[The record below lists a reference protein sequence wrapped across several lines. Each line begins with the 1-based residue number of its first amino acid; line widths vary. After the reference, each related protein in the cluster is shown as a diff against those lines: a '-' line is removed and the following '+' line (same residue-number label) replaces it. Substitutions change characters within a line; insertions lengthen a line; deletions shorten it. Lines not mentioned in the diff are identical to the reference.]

1 MNNILLT
8 IKEFENASIT
18 SPIVQQT
25 VDLARCL
32 SSRVHVLHV
41 VPSSHQTPYN
51 VDEELYRCG
60 IAAELRHEHK
70 CLQQLTEDMR
80 RADVDALALLVKGP
94 IIRMILY
101 EAERLAVNL
110 IILGRHRHG
119 PLYLTL
125 MDNTDQG
132 LIAKCECP
140 VMFVPI

>member
-1 MNNILLT
+1 MKNILLT

-25 VDLARCL
+25 IELARCT
-32 SSRVHVLHV
+32 SSKVHVLHV
-41 VPSSHQTPYN
+41 VPTSHKTPYN
-51 VDEELYRCG
+51 IDAELFRRG
-60 IAAELRHEHK
+60 VADELRHEHK

-80 RADVDALALLVKGP
+80 RADVDSRALLVQGA
-94 IIRMILY
+94 IISMILH
-101 EAERLAVNL
+101 EAERIAVDL
-110 IILGRHRHG
+110 IVLGRHRHG
-119 PLYLTL
+119 PLYLAL

>member
-1 MNNILLT
+1 MKNILLT

-25 VDLARCL
+25 IELARCT
-32 SSRVHVLHV
+32 SSKVHVLHV
-41 VPSSHQTPYN
+41 VPTSHQTPYN
-51 VDEELYRCG
+51 VDAEFFRRG
-60 IAAELRHEHK
+60 IADELRHEHK
-70 CLQQLTEDMR
+70 CLQQLTEEMR
-80 RADVDALALLVKGP
+80 EADVDARALLVKGP
-94 IIRMILY
+94 IIRMILL

-119 PLYLTL
+119 PLYLAL

>member
-32 SSRVHVLHV
+32 SSKVHVLHV
-41 VPSSHQTPYN
+41 VPASHQTPYN
-51 VDEELYRCG
+51 VDAELFRRG
-60 IAAELRHEHK
+60 IADELRHEHK
-70 CLQQLTEDMR
+70 CLQQLTEEMR
-80 RADVDALALLVKGP
+80 EADVDARALLVKGP
-94 IIRMILY
+94 IINMILY
-101 EAERLAVNL
+101 EAERLAVNM

-119 PLYLTL
+119 PLYLKL